1 MKSCLNRQINEG
13 KQRTLSLAVNDS
25 GATSIGI
32 QKFDMEF
39 IRKLMSKCVIAH
51 ELSFNLAEYKYH
63 NKLLQACNHKFVP
76 FSRRTLKREIMSV
89 YKAEKARLEGF
100 INDSTQRVS
109 LTFDMWT
116 SQQTLGYLCV
126 TGQYVDR
133 YWKLHAHMFSFVHVP
148 PPHNANSLCEAL
160 LECISKW
167 NIQSKLFSITVDNC
181 STNDSA
187 ITTLKRNLGRR
198 NLIPMQGQHL
208 HIRCGAHILNLIVQD
223 GMQDLHDT
231 ISKIRESVKYV
242 KGSPKRLHSFK
253 DCIRTV
259 GLIGTK
265 KLTYDVPTRWN
276 STYVMLRDA
285 LFYKDAFQHLAS
297 IDPNYTNLP
306 SDDEWSYATTLCQFL
321 KLFYNVTN
329 IFSATR
335 NVTANVVFEEI
346 QKVRNHLRKNRLA
359 DNDYIR
365 SLAYKMQEKFD
376 KYWKNDYNVLF
387 GIAFVL
393 DPRSKLGY
401 LKYVLESLNEIDAMV
416 QYEKIESSLHGLYV
430 EYKNVYG
437 TDNEENENANNAIVD
452 FEEERA
458 STFSRDAFFTYY
470 MSSASSQVPRTDL
483 EAYLTDPIERS
494 RPNEDFNILSW
505 WKANENKYRVLS
517 KMARD
522 ILAIPISTVASESA
536 FSTAGRI
543 INDYRCSTTPE
554 TVEALVCT
562 QSWIR
567 DEDISCETFEEKEE
581 SSGDELA

>member
-1 MKSCLNRQINEG
+1 
-13 KQRTLSLAVNDS
+13 
-25 GATSIGI
+25 
-32 QKFDMEF
+32 
-39 IRKLMSKCVIAH
+39 
-51 ELSFNLAEYKYH
+51 
-63 NKLLQACNHKFVP
+63 
-76 FSRRTLKREIMSV
+76 
-89 YKAEKARLEGF
+89 
-100 INDSTQRVS
+100 
-109 LTFDMWT
+109 MWT

-126 TGQYVDR
+126 IGQYVDR
-133 YWKLHAHMFSFVHVP
+133 YWKLHAHMFIFVYVP

-160 LECISKW
+160 LDCISKW
-167 NIQSKLFSITVDNC
+167 NIQSKLFSITADNC
-181 STNDSA
+181 SMNDSA

-198 NLIPMQGQHL
+198 HLIPMQGQHL
-208 HIRCGAHILNLIVQD
+208 HIRCGAHILNLMVQD

-231 ISKIRESVKYV
+231 ISKVRESVKYV

-276 STYVMLRDA
+276 STYIMLKDA

-297 IDPNYTNLP
+297 VDPNYINLP
-306 SDDEWSYATTLCQFL
+306 SEDEWSYATTLCQFF

-346 QKVRNHLRKNRLA
+346 QKVRNHLHTHSVA
-359 DNDYIR
+359 GNDYIR
-365 SLAYKMQEKFD
+365 SLAIKMQGKFD

-387 GIAFVL
+387 AIAFVL
-393 DPRSKLGY
+393 DPKSKLGY
-401 LKYVLESLNEIDAMV
+401 LKYVLEKLNERDAMV
-416 QYEKIESSLHGLYV
+416 QYEKVERSLHELYA
-430 EYKNVYG
+430 EYKIVYA
-437 TDNEENENANNAIVD
+437 TYDEENENANNTNVEL
-452 FEEERA
+452 EEERP
-458 STFSRDAFFTYY
+458 SIFSRDAFFTYY
-470 MSSASSQVPRTDL
+470 MSSVSPQVPRTDL
-483 EAYLTDPIERS
+483 EAYLTDPIERP
-494 RPNEDFNILSW
+494 RPNENFCILNW
-505 WKANENKYRVLS
+505 WKENESKYRVLS

-522 ILAIPISTVASESA
+522 ILAIPISTVASESS

-567 DEDISCETFEEKEE
+567 DEDNSCEMSSRIAIMVDIEEDCNHGGHRDTGCKKYGIIANSCCYEPRVDFLE
-581 SSGDELA
+581 GLEQSTIVLPVSFQAYNWWSR